1 MIETGKRRREQR
13 GCWEKSDIIMSEIV
27 TKKKV
32 RE

>member
-13 GCWEKSDIIMSEIV
+13 GCLEKSDIMLREIV
-27 TKKKV
+27 KKKV